1 MIGGSIIELLEVKQV
16 SKLTL
21 QVVTRPEEFDALQA
35 EWDRLLEESD
45 ATVFQSFEWQR
56 TWWKH
61 FGEQDDSANLH
72 IVTLRSHGRLVAIA
86 PLFIESLK
94 RLGLIRLRRLG
105 FIGGGITDYLDVV
118 VAKGY
123 ETSCLPVLASHI
135 ADQSSLFDVIHLT
148 DISDRSPNHAL
159 LYLELS
165 RQGFRGHH
173 FVNEYCP
180 RMRLLQTWEATVAS
194 LSSSK
199 QKRFRQVQRKIES
212 DFKVELHVVT
222 DPDQLPHDFTEFFNL
237 HQKRWKESGHS
248 GVLADA
254 RTAGFHRE
262 ISELFFKRERLFLAF
277 LLLDGRRV
285 AANYGFVYRKELLHY
300 LSGIEMRDEL
310 LKYSIGRVLQMY
322 SIAEAAKRG
331 IEVYDFMRGP
341 EEYKYYFNSVD
352 VTNWTVLM
360 YPSRTGFIELKF
372 KMMLLIDSMRRRA
385 NKERL
390 LWSKASKG
398 QGVLSRAMAAHV
410 AKRIRTNIGDGIQK
424 LRSPEKSLTNRE

>member
-1 MIGGSIIELLEVKQV
+1 
-16 SKLTL
+16 T
-21 QVVTRPEEFDALQA
+21 EFDSLEA
-35 EWDRLLEESD
+35 EWTRLLEESD

-61 FGEQDDSANLH
+61 FGEQDPLANLH
-72 IVTLRSHGRLVAIA
+72 IVTLRNGGRLVAIA
-86 PLFIESLK
+86 PLYIESMK
-94 RLGLIRLRRLG
+94 KLGMIRLRRLG

-148 DISDRSPNHAL
+148 DISDRSPNRAL
-159 LYLELS
+159 LYQELS
-165 RQGFRGHH
+165 RLGFRGSH
-173 FVNEYCP
+173 FVSDCCP
-180 RMRLLQTWEATVAS
+180 RMQLRETWEATVAS
-194 LSSSK
+194 LPSSK

-222 DPDQLPHDFTEFFNL
+222 DPDQLPRDFTEFFNL
-237 HQKRWKESGHS
+237 HQKRWNESGQS

-262 ISELFFKRERLFLAF
+262 ISELFFKRKRLFLAF

-300 LSGIEMRDEL
+300 LSGIEMRAEL
-310 LKYSIGRVLQMY
+310 SKYSIGRVLQMY
-322 SIAEAAKRG
+322 SIAEAAKQG
-331 IEVYDFMRGP
+331 IKVYDFMRGP
-341 EEYKYYFNSVD
+341 EEYKYDFNSVD